1 MGTVYLQQGLVPPCD
16 KARSTLEW
24 AGRALPEEEMMT
36 FRSQAAAG
44 RRPDRLTQIVFPTR
58 QSYLPSPADWR
69 DEVLYFLLVDRFSD
83 GNEASRTLLD
93 RSNVATARPNQPNGQ
108 PWRWDQWAQSG
119 AERFQGGTLN
129 GVRSQLGYLSGLGV
143 TALWLSPVMRQ
154 RGHANTFGSDTYHG
168 YGVADFLEV
177 DPRFGTRQDLIDLV
191 DAAHQAGI
199 KIIMDVI
206 FNHTGQNWNYPGNVE
221 KEGFRGWPDHYDF
234 GNWLG
239 AAGEPIPAITSTD
252 EGTWPVEFQDPTRY
266 TRAGS
271 GDLGSGALDDP
282 HAENKRSDFDRL
294 RDMAT
299 DVDPTLTKLIEVYK
313 YWIALTDCDGF
324 RIDTFKHVALDE
336 ARNFCGAI
344 KEYALSLG
352 KDDFFLVAEAPGDE
366 AELFT
371 LNGLQRNLNAVL
383 DIGGARPALEAVGK
397 GFASQ
402 DAYFNLFNP
411 LDSLGSH
418 RNLGDQHVSIL
429 NDHDQLSGIKL
440 RFTSDLAFDHQ
451 VVAPVAI
458 QLFTLG
464 IPMIYY
470 GTEQALASPETSVRQ
485 FLPDFPGQVKDPSDR
500 YLREA
505 MFGPEH
511 PRRSGAAGLPPSTP
525 DPNLPGF
532 GPFGTAGHHCFDPD
546 HPAYRR
552 IAALATARR
561 QFPVLRQGRQ
571 YPRPID
577 ASGTFTFPAP
587 GDLICW
593 SRILDVEEALIVV
606 NGHGTQATGTRRVLI
621 DPNLNGAS
629 ATMTV
634 VANTAQAAN
643 QPAFTGPHPMGS
655 SVQVGKMG
663 DGTTFVTIQ
672 SIGPSEVLILINRPN
687 PEVGAILP

>member
-1 MGTVYLQQGLVPPCD
+1 
-16 KARSTLEW
+16 
-24 AGRALPEEEMMT
+24 MMT
-36 FRSQAAAG
+36 FRSQAAG
-44 RRPDRLTQIVFPTR
+44 GPRPDRLTQIVFPTR
-58 QSYLPSPADWR
+58 QSYFPSPADWR

-83 GNEASRTLLD
+83 GNESSRTLLD

-119 AERFQGGTLN
+119 NERFQGGTIN

-221 KEGFRGWPDHYDF
+221 KEGFRQWPDHYDF

-239 AAGEPIPAITSTD
+239 AAGEPITAITSTD
-252 EGTWPVEFQDPTRY
+252 QGAWPVEFQDAARY

-271 GDLGSGALDDP
+271 GDLGSGGLDDR
-282 HAENKRSDFDRL
+282 HAENKRSDFELL
-294 RDMAT
+294 RDLAT
-299 DVDPTLTKLIEVYK
+299 DVDPTLSKLIDVYK

-324 RIDTFKHVALDE
+324 RIDTFKHVAQEE

-344 KEYALSLG
+344 KEYGRSLG
-352 KDDFFLVAEAPGDE
+352 KRDFFLVAESPGDE

-371 LNGLQRNLNAVL
+371 LNGLRRNLNAVL

-397 GFASQ
+397 GLAPQS
-402 DAYFNLFNP
+402 DYFKGF
-411 LDSLGSH
+411 DEFDEGLGSH
-418 RNLGDQHVSIL
+418 RNLGDKHVSVL
-429 NDHDQLSGIKL
+429 NDHDQISGVKL
-440 RFTSDLAFDHQ
+440 RFTPDLAFDHQ

-470 GTEQALASPETSVRQ
+470 GTEQAFAPPETSVRQ
-485 FLPDFPGQVKDPSDR
+485 FLPDFPGQVDKPSDR

-511 PRRSGAAGLPPSTP
+511 PRRNGAAGVPPSSP
-525 DPNLPGF
+525 DLNLPGF
-532 GPFGTAGHHCFDPD
+532 GPFGTAGHHCFDAN

-552 IAALATARR
+552 IAALAAVRR

-571 YPRPID
+571 YPRQIE
-577 ASGTFTFPAP
+577 ASGGFTFPAP

-593 SRILDVEEALIVV
+593 SRLLDAEEALIVV
-606 NGHGTQATGTRRVLI
+606 NGHGTQAAGSRRVLV
-621 DPNLNGAS
+621 DANLNGAN

-634 VANTAQAAN
+634 VANTVQAAT
-643 QPAFTGPHPMGS
+643 QPAFTGPHPVGS

-672 SIGPSEVLILINRPN
+672 SIGPSEVLVLTNRPD

>member
-1 MGTVYLQQGLVPPCD
+1 
-16 KARSTLEW
+16 
-24 AGRALPEEEMMT
+24 MT
-36 FRSQAAAG
+36 FRSQVAAG
-44 RRPDRLTQIVFPTR
+44 RRPDRLTQIVLPTR
-58 QSYLPSPADWR
+58 QSYLPSPTDWR

-83 GNEASRTLLD
+83 GNEAGRTLLD

-108 PWRWDQWAQSG
+108 PWRWDQWARSG
-119 AERFQGGTLN
+119 NERFQGGTLN

-239 AAGEPIPAITSTD
+239 AAGEPISAITSTD
-252 EGTWPVEFQDPTRY
+252 QGAWPVEFQDPARY

-271 GDLGSGALDDP
+271 GDLGRGALDDP

-299 DVDPTLTKLIEVYK
+299 DVDPTLTRLVDVYK
-313 YWIALTDCDGF
+313 YWIALSDCDGF
-324 RIDTFKHVALDE
+324 RIDTFKHVALEE

-344 KEYALSLG
+344 KEYGRSLG
-352 KDDFFLVAEAPGDE
+352 KSNFFLVAESPGDE

-371 LNGLQRNLNAVL
+371 LNGLERNLSAVL

-397 GFASQ
+397 GFAAQ
-402 DAYFNLFNP
+402 DAYFDLFNP

-418 RNLGDQHVSIL
+418 RNLGDQHVSVL

-440 RFTSDLAFDHQ
+440 RFTPDLIFDHQ
-451 VVAPVAI
+451 VVVPVAV

-470 GTEQALASPETSVRQ
+470 GTEQALAPPETSVRQ

-505 MFGPEH
+505 MFGPVH
-511 PRRSGAAGLPPSTP
+511 PRRSGTAGLPPGTP
-525 DPNLPGF
+525 DPDLPGF
-532 GPFGTAGHHCFDPD
+532 GPFGTAGHHCFDPN

-552 IAALATARR
+552 IAALTAARR

-571 YPRPID
+571 YPRPIA
-577 ASGTFTFPAP
+577 ASGTFMPPVP

-593 SRILDVEEALIVV
+593 SRILDVDEALIVV
-606 NGHGTQATGTRRVLI
+606 NGNGTQAAGTRPVLI
-621 DPNLNGAS
+621 DANLNGAN
-629 ATMTV
+629 AAMTV
-634 VANTAQAAN
+634 VANTSQAAN
-643 QPAFTGPHPMGS
+643 PPAFTGPHPVGS
-655 SVQVGKMG
+655 SLQVGKMG

-672 SIGPSEVLILINRPN
+672 SIGPSEVLVLINRPN
-687 PEVGAILP
+687 PEIGAILP

>member
-1 MGTVYLQQGLVPPCD
+1 
-16 KARSTLEW
+16 
-24 AGRALPEEEMMT
+24 MMT

-44 RRPDRLTQIVFPTR
+44 RRPDRLTQIVLPTR
-58 QSYLPSPADWR
+58 QSYLPSPTDWR

-83 GNEASRTLLD
+83 GNEAGRTLLD

-108 PWRWDQWAQSG
+108 PWRWDQWARSG
-119 AERFQGGTLN
+119 NERFQGGTLN
-129 GVRSQLGYLSGLGV
+129 GVRSQLGYLSRLGV

-239 AAGEPIPAITSTD
+239 AAGEPISSITSTD
-252 EGTWPVEFQDPTRY
+252 QGAWPVEFQDPARY

-271 GDLGSGALDDP
+271 GDLGRGALDDP

-299 DVDPTLTKLIEVYK
+299 DVDPTLTRLVDVYK
-313 YWIALTDCDGF
+313 YWIALSDCDGF
-324 RIDTFKHVALDE
+324 RIDTFKHVALEE

-344 KEYALSLG
+344 KEYGRSLG
-352 KDDFFLVAEAPGDE
+352 KSNFFLLAESPGDE

-371 LNGLQRNLNAVL
+371 LNGLERNLSAVL

-397 GFASQ
+397 GFAAQ
-402 DAYFNLFNP
+402 DAYFDLFNP

-418 RNLGDQHVSIL
+418 RNLGDQHVSVL

-440 RFTSDLAFDHQ
+440 RFTPDLIFDHQ
-451 VVAPVAI
+451 VVVPVAV

-464 IPMIYY
+464 IPMVYY
-470 GTEQALASPETSVRQ
+470 GTEQALAPPETSVRQ

-505 MFGPEH
+505 MFGPVH
-511 PRRSGAAGLPPSTP
+511 PRRNGTAGVPAGTP
-525 DPNLPGF
+525 DPDLPGF
-532 GPFGTAGHHCFDPD
+532 GPFGTAGHHCFDPN

-552 IAALATARR
+552 IAALTAARR

-571 YPRPID
+571 YPRPIA
-577 ASGTFTFPAP
+577 ASGTFTPPVP

-593 SRILDVEEALIVV
+593 SRILDVDEALIVV
-606 NGHGTQATGTRRVLI
+606 NGNGTQAAGTRQVLI
-621 DPNLNGAS
+621 DANLNGAN
-629 ATMTV
+629 AAMTV
-634 VANTAQAAN
+634 VANTSQAAN
-643 QPAFTGPHPMGS
+643 PPAFTGPHPVGS
-655 SVQVGKMG
+655 SIQVGKMG

-672 SIGPSEVLILINRPN
+672 STGPSEVLVLINRPN
-687 PEVGAILP
+687 PEIGAILP

>member
-1 MGTVYLQQGLVPPCD
+1 
-16 KARSTLEW
+16 
-24 AGRALPEEEMMT
+24 MMT

-44 RRPDRLTQIVFPTR
+44 RRPDRLTQIVLPTR
-58 QSYLPSPADWR
+58 QFYLPSPADWR

-108 PWRWDQWAQSG
+108 PWRWDQWARSG
-119 AERFQGGTLN
+119 NERFQGGTLN

-168 YGVADFLEV
+168 YGVADLLEV

-206 FNHTGQNWNYPGNVE
+206 FNHTGQNWNYPGNIE

-239 AAGEPIPAITSTD
+239 AAGEPIPSITSTD
-252 EGTWPVEFQDPTRY
+252 QGAWPVEFQDPARY

-271 GDLGSGALDDP
+271 GDLGRGALDDP

-299 DVDPTLTKLIEVYK
+299 DVDPTLTRLVDVYK

-324 RIDTFKHVALDE
+324 RIDTFKHVALEE

-344 KEYALSLG
+344 KEYGRSLG
-352 KDDFFLVAEAPGDE
+352 KSNFFLVAESPGDE

-371 LNGLQRNLNAVL
+371 LNGLERNLNAVL

-397 GFASQ
+397 GFAAQ
-402 DAYFNLFNP
+402 DAYFDLFNP

-418 RNLGDQHVSIL
+418 RNLGDQHVSVL

-440 RFTSDLAFDHQ
+440 RFTPDLTFDHQ
-451 VVAPVAI
+451 VVAPVAV

-470 GTEQALASPETSVRQ
+470 GSEQALAPPETSVRQ

-511 PRRSGAAGLPPSTP
+511 PRRSGTAGLPPGTP

-532 GPFGTAGHHCFDPD
+532 GPFGTAGRHCFDPH

-552 IAALATARR
+552 IAALTAARR

-571 YPRPID
+571 YPRPIA
-577 ASGTFTFPAP
+577 ASGTFTPPAP

-593 SRILDVEEALIVV
+593 SRILDVDEALIVM
-606 NGHGTQATGTRRVLI
+606 NGNGTQGAGTRQILI
-621 DPNLNGAS
+621 DANLNGAN
-629 ATMTV
+629 AAMTV
-634 VANTAQAAN
+634 VANTSQAAN
-643 QPAFTGPHPMGS
+643 PPAFTGPHPVGS

-672 SIGPSEVLILINRPN
+672 SIGPSEVLVLINRPN
-687 PEVGAILP
+687 PEIGAILP

>member
-1 MGTVYLQQGLVPPCD
+1 
-16 KARSTLEW
+16 
-24 AGRALPEEEMMT
+24 MMT
-36 FRSQAAAG
+36 FRNQAAAG
-44 RRPDRLTQIVFPTR
+44 RRPNRLTQIVLPTR

-83 GNEASRTLLD
+83 GNEASRPLLD
-93 RSNVATARPNQPNGQ
+93 RSNLATARPNQPNGQ
-108 PWRWDQWAQSG
+108 LWRWDQWAQSG
-119 AERFQGGTLN
+119 NERFQGGTLN
-129 GVRSQLGYLSGLGV
+129 GVRSKLGYLSGLGV

-177 DPRFGTRQDLIDLV
+177 DPRFGTRQDLIELV
-191 DAAHQAGI
+191 DAAHHAGI

-221 KEGFRGWPDHYDF
+221 KEGFRPWPDHYDF

-252 EGTWPVEFQDPTRY
+252 QGAWPVEFQDPARY

-294 RDMAT
+294 RDLAT
-299 DVDPTLTKLIEVYK
+299 DVDPTLTTLVDVYK

-324 RIDTFKHVALDE
+324 RIDTFKHVALEE
-336 ARNFCGAI
+336 ARNFDGAI
-344 KEYALSLG
+344 KEYGRSLG
-352 KDDFFLVAEAPGDE
+352 KSNFFLVAEAPGDE

-397 GFASQ
+397 GLAAQ
-402 DAYFNLFNP
+402 AAYFDLFNP
-411 LDSLGSH
+411 LDPLGSH
-418 RNLGDQHVSIL
+418 RNLGDQHVSVL
-429 NDHDQLSGIKL
+429 NDHDQLSGVKL
-440 RFTSDLAFDHQ
+440 RFTPDVALDHQ

-464 IPMIYY
+464 IAMIYY
-470 GTEQALASPETSVRQ
+470 GTEQALAPPETSVRQ

-505 MFGPEH
+505 MFGPDH
-511 PRRSGAAGLPPSTP
+511 PRRSGTAGLPPSTP

-532 GPFGTAGHHCFDPD
+532 GPFGTAGHHCFDPA

-552 IAALATARR
+552 IAALAAVRR

-577 ASGTFTFPAP
+577 ASGTFTFPTP

-593 SRILDVEEALIVV
+593 SRILDVDEALIVV
-606 NGHGTQATGTRRVLI
+606 NGHGTQAAGTRRVLI
-621 DPNLNGAS
+621 DADLNPGN

-634 VANTAQAAN
+634 VANTAQAAH
-643 QPAFTGPHPMGS
+643 QPPFTGPHPVGS

-672 SIGPSEVLILINRPN
+672 PIDPSEVLILINRPN